1 MVVAVSGTWNIET
14 SLRKDVI
21 LASNLSMA
29 IQRPLILPKES
40 FNLVSQI
47 IKFKVFFNLEK
58 FRKWVVL
65 AVALTALLTGREG
78 RAGANDVVEFNRR
91 ATATAQLLA
100 GITPNPPEPAFDR
113 LTELDAWKEHQKWM
127 TSQWAQVR
135 SRLDTMESWRDH
147 ELKIAGAHKKTL
159 IYPFSG
165 PDFLNPYTLFPN
177 HARYV
182 FFSLERPSAMP
193 DMESVSTVQFAK
205 LLTDVRSAFR
215 DIFERNYFITSYMT
229 KQLTTPWIRG
239 TVPVMAT
246 MMALMNRRIVRVEP
260 IDLFPELTRAFDTP
274 HSQRPRLLLRGVRI
288 DFANP
293 QVPGTQQ
300 LYYYSLDATDK
311 ALEHYPEFLSWVG
324 QFKNSTALIKS
335 ASYLLHDEQFYQ
347 TRSMLLENSDFIV
360 QDDTGIPYRF
370 LSQSPWS
377 VKLYG
382 KYHKP
387 IRPMEYAYQKDLEA
401 AFIAKQGT
409 ADLPFPFGYHWR
421 GRKSGLILASKGRS
435 SN

>member
-1 MVVAVSGTWNIET
+1 MNLKASVYLIL
-14 SLRKDVI
+14 LRKWTI
-21 LASNLSMA
+21 LG
-29 IQRPLILPKES
+29 
-40 FNLVSQI
+40 
-47 IKFKVFFNLEK
+47 
-58 FRKWVVL
+58 VVL
-65 AVALTALLTGREG
+65 TTLSLARYGQAA
-78 RAGANDVVEFNRR
+78 ANEPAEFNRR

-100 GITPNPPEPAFDR
+100 GITPNPPEPTFNR
-113 LTELDAWKEHQKWM
+113 LMELDAWKEHQKWM
-127 TSQWAQVR
+127 TTQWAQVR
-135 SRLDTMESWRDH
+135 GRLEIMESWRDH
-147 ELKIAGAHKKTL
+147 EIKIAGAQKKTL

-165 PDFLNPYTLFPN
+165 PDFLNAYTLFPD
-177 HARYV
+177 HGRYV
-182 FFSLERPSAMP
+182 FFSLERPGSMP
-193 DMESVSTVQFAK
+193 DMESVSTAQFTK

-246 MMALMNRRIVRVEP
+246 MMALMNRRVVRIEP

-274 HSQRPRLLLRGVRI
+274 DSKRPRVLLRGVRM

-293 QVPGTQQ
+293 AIPGTQQ
-300 LYYYSLDATDK
+300 LFYYSLDATDK
-311 ALEHYPEFLSWVG
+311 ALEYYPEFLNWVG
-324 QFKNSTALIKS
+324 QFKNSTTLIKS
-335 ASYLLHDEQFYQ
+335 ASYLLHDGQFTK
-347 TRSMLLENSDFIV
+347 TRAVLLETSDIVV

-370 LSQSPWS
+370 FTHSPWH

-387 IRPMEYAYQKDLEA
+387 IRPMEYAYQKDLEE
-401 AFIAKQGT
+401 AFKTRTGT

-421 GRKSGLILASKGRS
+421 GSQSGLIVASRERI